1 MAYEYL
7 MYTSTILYLVCYA
20 PELYANYINKNANG
34 YNIPEKIIMLVAA
47 SFAFSYSLANNNN
60 ALIINYG
67 PTVALDVIAL
77 LMRVYYAYCT
87 INVHNILEHNLE
99 TIDDINNV
107 VEL

>member
-87 INVHNILEHNLE
+87 IKHVKIFQTQIES
-99 TIDDINNV
+99 IDDTNDD